1 MRELYSSRE
10 SGSTISGQVPT
21 MRENRYRG
29 PFDHQTRGTRV
40 RTVQSIERAFGLLE
54 ELAGEP
60 AGISEL
66 ARRIGLPTSTVA
78 RLLGTLEGVGAIE
91 RVTDGTGYRIGPTLV
106 TLSSSVDPSQSL
118 LAVAQPFMVELVDL
132 VAEAVGISIPAGYDV
147 HYVEQVD
154 CAHPVQVRDWTGT
167 SLPMHIV
174 SAGLVVLA
182 QWPDEAVDRYLGRRL
197 ERYTPDTVISPDAVR
212 KRLEQVLTDGYIWTE
227 EEFAEGINSV
237 AAPLFGSGGVVVG
250 SVHVHGPS
258 YRFPDATMRDVI
270 AGQVVASAAAI
281 SSALGHGHEA

>member
-1 MRELYSSRE
+1 M
-10 SGSTISGQVPT
+10 
-21 MRENRYRG
+21 
-29 PFDHQTRGTRV
+29 

-60 AGISEL
+60 AGITEL
-66 ARRIGLPTSTVA
+66 ARRIDLPTSTVA

-91 RVTDGTGYRIGPTLV
+91 RVSNGTGYRIGPTLV

-118 LAVAQPFMVELVDL
+118 LAVAQPFMVEL

-167 SLPMHIV
+167 SLPMHTV

-182 QWPDEAVDRYLGRRL
+182 QWPEEAVDRYLRRRL
-197 ERYTPDTVISPDAVR
+197 ERYTPDTVIRPEAVR
-212 KRLEQVLTDGYIWTE
+212 QRLEQVRTDGYIWTE

-250 SVHVHGPS
+250 SIHAHGPS
-258 YRFPDATMRDVI
+258 YRFPDDAMRDII
-270 AGQVVASAAAI
+270 AEQVVASATAI
-281 SSALGHGHEA
+281 SSALGHGHET